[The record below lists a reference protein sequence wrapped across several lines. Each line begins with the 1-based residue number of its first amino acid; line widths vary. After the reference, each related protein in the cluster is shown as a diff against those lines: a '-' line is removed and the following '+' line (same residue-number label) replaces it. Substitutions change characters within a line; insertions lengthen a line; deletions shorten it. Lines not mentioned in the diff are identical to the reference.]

1 MQFSI
6 STVFLGLATLA
17 VALPAD
23 QSTSANGLRSQHE
36 HLDGIR
42 WHVPSGMTVQEAQS
56 KCGDQAQLSCCNKAT
71 YAGDTTDVN
80 SSLGSGLLSN
90 LIGSG
95 SGAEGAGIFDQCSK
109 LDAAVPIAIGVSV
122 QDLLNQKCKQNIAC
136 CANSPSDASN
146 DLIGAALPCIALGS
160 IL

>member
-6 STVFLGLATLA
+6 SAVFLGLATLA

-36 HLDGIR
+36 DGIR
-42 WHVPSGMTVQEAQS
+42 WHVPGSMTVKEAQS

-95 SGAEGAGIFDQCSK
+95 SGADGVGIFDQCSK
-109 LDAAVPIAIGVSV
+109 LDAQVPIAIAVSL
-122 QDLLNQKCKQNIAC
+122 QDLINQRCKQNIAC

-146 DLIGAALPCIALGS
+146 DLVGAALPCIALGS